1 MEWVILIFMAF
12 FVFVALFGFYNYL
25 KNKRNRIDNPQ
36 SNKTPLNQTSAEIE
50 PAVETQITR
59 LDSQQQEIYELSNE
73 LTIKQAKDKV
83 NQYPLPTAWYKFYVY
98 FRFPVGF
105 LVSLYSLWQ
114 VISFY
119 SEYTWIEMPAIQ
131 GFAVFLE
138 IAYLIFGIIVFA
150 LTLKLNQ
157 RAYECNIGYL
167 IVTVGYWALISVLQ
181 AGMDVPNMQFIT
193 YLLSFTIAA
202 IIYGLV
208 WFLPNFI
215 YFRKRKSLFHP
226 EFDPNKQAKKKAYKP
241 SDKNS
246 FEYNAKMYERKDF
259 IKLMTQ
265 EICNQLNE
273 EKIIEQIERL
283 KEEYPKS
290 QNPQRCQAIIEAHS
304 IAYQLKQNRLFT
316 FDEIY
321 NKMH

>member
-131 GFAVFLE
+131 GFAVF
-138 IAYLIFGIIVFA
+138 
-150 LTLKLNQ
+150 
-157 RAYECNIGYL
+157 
-167 IVTVGYWALISVLQ
+167 
-181 AGMDVPNMQFIT
+181 
-193 YLLSFTIAA
+193 
-202 IIYGLV
+202 
-208 WFLPNFI
+208 
-215 YFRKRKSLFHP
+215 
-226 EFDPNKQAKKKAYKP
+226 
-241 SDKNS
+241 
-246 FEYNAKMYERKDF
+246 
-259 IKLMTQ
+259 
-265 EICNQLNE
+265 
-273 EKIIEQIERL
+273 
-283 KEEYPKS
+283 
-290 QNPQRCQAIIEAHS
+290 
-304 IAYQLKQNRLFT
+304 
-316 FDEIY
+316 
-321 NKMH
+321 